1 MTFVSLNC
9 YDGDTLIRVILQV
22 SEYHLAQLNIAK
34 LKYGFDDPELAD
46 FVARLEDVN
55 ALADESPG
63 FVWRLQT
70 EEGDATAID
79 YFGADYLVNM
89 SVWQDV
95 ESLREYAFRSAHKE
109 VLARRNE
116 WFDRMEDA
124 YSVLWWIPAGTIP
137 SIEQAGQRLDSL
149 RADGPNSR
157 AFTFKQIFEPG

>member
-1 MTFVSLNC
+1 M
-9 YDGDTLIRVILQV
+9 

-46 FVARLEDVN
+46 FVARLDEVN

-70 EEGDATAID
+70 DEGDATAVD

-89 SVWQDV
+89 SVWEDI
-95 ESLREYAFRSAHKE
+95 ESLRDYAFRSAHKE

-137 SIEQAGQRLDSL
+137 TIEEAGERLESL
-149 RADGPNSR
+149 RNNGPGPR
-157 AFTFKQIFEPG
+157 AFTFKQIYEPG

>member
-1 MTFVSLNC
+1 
-9 YDGDTLIRVILQV
+9 V

-46 FVARLEDVN
+46 FIARLDDVN

-70 EEGDATAID
+70 EEGDATGID
-79 YFGADYLVNM
+79 FFGSDYLVNM
-89 SVWQDV
+89 SLWQDV

-109 VLARRNE
+109 VLARRHE

-124 YSVLWWIPAGTIP
+124 YAVLWWVPAGTIP
-137 SIEQAGQRLDSL
+137 TIEEASERLESL
-149 RADGPNSR
+149 RQEGPNPR